1 EQDDVTCVQIA
12 DELRDAVADDLVG
25 EPDLAAEQFGEDA
38 GDRLH
43 RELGLELAFGASE
56 MRRQDE
62 PGTAVQK
69 GLNRGEGGPNSGVVA
84 HLAVGER
91 DVEVDPAKD
100 AAVVDVEVSDRG
112 QGHLAHGLPQSGSGI
127 DSARAS
133 GYEGGRERRES

>member
-1 EQDDVTCVQIA
+1 PEGVVHVRVGQGGQGGRELRAVFGLTWLEAEVLEQDDVTCVQIA

-69 GLNRGEGGPNSGVVA
+69 GL
-84 HLAVGER
+84 
-91 DVEVDPAKD
+91 
-100 AAVVDVEVSDRG
+100 
-112 QGHLAHGLPQSGSGI
+112 
-127 DSARAS
+127 
-133 GYEGGRERRES
+133 